1 MTTDIVTNFR
11 QLMASS
17 SCCQRMEKSYLY
29 PKILTDIL
37 DTARWE
43 SGLCYVCY
51 VLDSHDSH
59 SRWIWSDCQSQIFS
73 IKLMLTNL
81 DPIFQGKPETFVRF
95 DKITTNFSRS
105 GSSSTSTSVSSS
117 PSHAIAYSPASSC
130 DDNMASP
137 GPGSFSQ
144 SSQDAK
150 GPRWAA
156 AGQFHASFGF
166 NLTVSKFCR
175 RSFYIRVKEKPLSRG
190 DRAQYQH
197 MHLVGHNSRRSN
209 MAVFVGV
216 MRPVR
221 DRWERIVT

>member
-1 MTTDIVTNFR
+1 MTTDIVTYFR
-11 QLMASS
+11 QSMASS

-29 PKILTDIL
+29 PKILTNIL

-43 SGLCYVCY
+43 SGLCYY
-51 VLDSHDSH
+51 VLDSHVSH

-81 DPIFQGKPETFVRF
+81 DPIFQGKPEMKLLSVL
-95 DKITTNFSRS
+95 IWTTNFSRS

-130 DDNMASP
+130 DDNIASP

-150 GPRWAA
+150 GPRWDA
-156 AGQFHASFGF
+156 AGQFHAS
-166 NLTVSKFCR
+166 
-175 RSFYIRVKEKPLSRG
+175 
-190 DRAQYQH
+190 
-197 MHLVGHNSRRSN
+197 
-209 MAVFVGV
+209 
-216 MRPVR
+216 
-221 DRWERIVT
+221 